1 MPAQRQETPSPA
13 SRVSFLRRT
22 PFNEGS
28 AWQSFAKSSHQSNQE
43 KGNGEAI
50 VIKNAHPFEQ
60 IFSGWFMKN
69 ESEIAG
75 AGRSAARLL
84 AYYLLVIFFGYLSSE
99 LLVEL
104 NANYPLD
111 EFMKIKEL
119 LALTMNSKSQADDIV
134 VTLWSLLSTFIFVL
148 PIGWIYML
156 TKRDEGIDP
165 SLVQTII
172 VLAMVVC
179 GVMMLVQDNLA
190 RAFGLVGV
198 VAAVRFRN
206 TLKDTKDAV
215 YVFLAIGIGM
225 GCGLRAYHIAVWLSI
240 VMSSVMYVLWKFRVG
255 RAAAGLEVSALTNAS
270 EPEKKKEKKKNR
282 EKEPTAKLS
291 GASLKRIEENLE
303 QTERLRRFAR
313 VLAGKNKG
321 IKKPNA
327 ALIIRATSAAEAQH
341 RLDRVLAN
349 GGQAWHLAS
358 ASFTEQEGGKLEYLG
373 RMELAASPAA
383 LIESLRQS
391 GKPFVRDVEL
401 IFLRGLKKHKNAV
414 EAEGSE
420 RLAEGE

>member
-1 MPAQRQETPSPA
+1 M
-13 SRVSFLRRT
+13 
-22 PFNEGS
+22 
-28 AWQSFAKSSHQSNQE
+28 
-43 KGNGEAI
+43 
-50 VIKNAHPFEQ
+50 KNALET
-60 IFSGWFMKN
+60 
-69 ESEIAG
+69 ARD
-75 AGRSAARLL
+75 GRSAARLL
-84 AYYLLVIFFGYLSSE
+84 AYYSLVIFFGYLSSE

-104 NANYPLD
+104 NAFYPLD

-119 LALTMNSKSQADDIV
+119 FGATMNSTGRADDVV

-148 PIGWIYML
+148 PIGWVYML
-156 TKRDEGIDP
+156 TKREEGIDP

-240 VMSSVMYVLWKFRVG
+240 VMCAVLYVLWKFRVG
-255 RAAAGLEVSALTNAS
+255 RAAAGLEVSAFTNATD
-270 EPEKKKEKKKNR
+270 PEKGKAKGRKKN
-282 EKEPTAKLS
+282 KEGEPVVELS
-291 GASLKRIEENLE
+291 GAALRRIEENLE
-303 QTERLRRFAR
+303 QTERLRR
-313 VLAGKNKG
+313 LAGLLADKNKG

-341 RLDRVLAN
+341 RLDRVLTN
-349 GGQAWHLAS
+349 NDQAWRLAS
-358 ASFTEQEGGKLEYLG
+358 ASFSERDGGKLEYLG
-373 RMELAASPAA
+373 RLDQTSGPAE
-383 LIESLRQS
+383 LIEALRQA
-391 GKPFVRDVEL
+391 GKPYVRDIEL
-401 IFLRGLKKHKNAV
+401 VYLRALKKRKMA
-414 EAEGSE
+414 
-420 RLAEGE
+420 GEPDGNDQQMNGE

>member
-1 MPAQRQETPSPA
+1 
-13 SRVSFLRRT
+13 
-22 PFNEGS
+22 
-28 AWQSFAKSSHQSNQE
+28 
-43 KGNGEAI
+43 
-50 VIKNAHPFEQ
+50 
-60 IFSGWFMKN
+60 MKN
-69 ESEIAG
+69 EPG
-75 AGRSAARLL
+75 TAGRYSAARLL
-84 AYYLLVIFFGYLSSE
+84 AYYLLVIFFGFLSSE

-119 LALTMNSKSQADDIV
+119 LSSTMNSTGRADDV
-134 VTLWSLLSTFIFVL
+134 LVTLWSLLSTFIFVL
-148 PIGWIYML
+148 PIGWVYML
-156 TKRDEGIDP
+156 TKREEGIDP

-172 VLAMVVC
+172 VLGMVVC

-240 VMSSVMYVLWKFRVG
+240 VMCAVLYVLWKFRVG
-255 RAAAGLEVSALTNAS
+255 RAAAGFEVPALTNAS
-270 EPEKKKEKKKNR
+270 EPEKTKGKDKKKNKGN
-282 EKEPTAKLS
+282 ETAVALS

-303 QTERLRRFAR
+303 QTERLRR
-313 VLAGKNKG
+313 LATLLADKNKG

-341 RLDRVLAN
+341 RLDRVLTN

-358 ASFTEQEGGKLEYLG
+358 ASFSEQDGGKLEYLG
-373 RMELAASPAA
+373 RMDQATSPAT

-391 GKPFVRDVEL
+391 GKPYVRDIEF
-401 IFLRGLKKHKNAV
+401 IYLRGLKKHKNAG
-414 EAEGSE
+414 ESDGSE
-420 RLAEGE
+420 KSAEGE